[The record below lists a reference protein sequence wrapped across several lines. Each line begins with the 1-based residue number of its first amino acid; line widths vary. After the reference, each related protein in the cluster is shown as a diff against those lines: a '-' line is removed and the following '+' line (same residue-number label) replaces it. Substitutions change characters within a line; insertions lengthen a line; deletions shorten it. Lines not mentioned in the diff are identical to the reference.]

1 MQFFKKRDNNY
12 FFFISWSTL
21 LKSPKLKTMDN
32 CIQTVYCVLK
42 LLKVKFTSEYVEY
55 SVWSQPQQLRV
66 ISILDILE
74 KFNIQTT
81 NQV

>member
-1 MQFFKKRDNNY
+1 MQFLKKRDNI
-12 FFFISWSTL
+12 FIFFINYITFF
-21 LKSPKLKTMDN
+21 KSPKFKTMDN

-55 SVWSQPQQLRV
+55 YVWSQPQQLRV

-81 NQV
+81 NQA

>member
-1 MQFFKKRDNNY
+1 
-12 FFFISWSTL
+12 
-21 LKSPKLKTMDN
+21 MDN

-81 NQV
+81 NQA